1 MDVIWQIY
9 AEYHADYGNTVE
21 IETGSRIPIWR
32 AFVFPIEVIKNPNE
46 TNYSVSKKTA
56 KINMTQLHQFTT
68 LTNYFW

>member
-32 AFVFPIEVIKNPNE
+32 AFVFPNE